1 MQNAG
6 WLGLVLAVS
15 STALAE
21 PATETNK
28 EGTTAATAT
37 ATTTEKTETP
47 VVLKAVTIVGE
58 PDDLARTAGSAQ
70 VLDADTL
77 RASRVFTTNEAL
89 RKLPGVSVRDEE
101 GFGLRPNIG
110 IRGLNPTRST
120 KVLLLEDGI
129 PLTYGVYGD
138 NASYYHPPIERF
150 DRVEVLKGA
159 TVNLYGPQTIG
170 GVINYITPIP
180 SKTLTGG
187 LSLAGGNRDYF
198 AGHGTVSLDGH
209 RFDYVR
215 KQSNGARDNTDLAI
229 DDVNYKGVIA
239 VTGDHTLIARAN
251 YYRENSQVSYS
262 GLTDA
267 EYRNFGARY
276 NPFEN
281 DYFDAYRWGASLTDD
296 WTIGRARLTTN
307 AYFANFARNWWR
319 QSSTTT
325 DTQCG
330 NAFRD
335 ARLAGNAVD
344 STTCNSVQGRLRDY
358 YNAGI
363 EPRLTLPYTA
373 FGVDHEL
380 QTGVRY
386 HFERQDRLQVN
397 GSSPTARS
405 GTIVED
411 NQRDTDAISGYAQN
425 EVKIGAF
432 TFAPGI
438 RVEHVNYERTDIV
451 TGADGKADLTRVLY
465 SFSSSYAVN
474 ERTTLYTGIHKGFA
488 PPRTEDIVDNSGV
501 AVDVNAESSINFE
514 AGVRARPVNGL
525 RIEGT
530 YFRNDFKN
538 QIAVGNIAGGS
549 VPLAQGETLY
559 EGFELSGRADIGSWL
574 PGAHNPFVEL
584 AWTALPTADQET
596 ALTQVSNGATIAG
609 SAPGRR
615 LPYAARHTLTST
627 LGYSHN
633 AGFEGRLEAV
643 YIGQQFSDFAN
654 TETPATNGNGQVGK
668 ISGTTVWNLAL
679 NYAVPNTGFGV
690 FFTVK
695 NLFDQV
701 YIVDRTRGIVPGA
714 PRLVQGG
721 VEYRYY

>member
-15 STALAE
+15 SANAAETVTE
-21 PATETNK
+21 PA
-28 EGTTAATAT
+28 EGATVEVAAATVTTDKGET
-37 ATTTEKTETP
+37 A

-58 PDDLARTAGSAQ
+58 ADDLANIAGSAQ

-77 RASRVFTTNEAL
+77 RASRVFTTSEAL

-129 PLTYGVYGD
+129 PVTYGVYGD

-159 TVNLYGPQTIG
+159 AVNLYGPQTIG

-180 SKTLTGG
+180 SQALTGG

-198 AGHGTVSLDGH
+198 AGHGTISVDGH

-215 KQSNGARDNTDLAI
+215 KQSNGARDNTDLSI

-239 VTGDHTLIARAN
+239 VTSGHTLIARAN

-307 AYFANFARNWWR
+307 AYFANFARDWWR
-319 QSSTTT
+319 QGSTTT

-330 NAFRD
+330 TAFRD
-335 ARLAGNAVD
+335 ARLAGAAVD
-344 STTCNSVQGRLRDY
+344 SNACNSVQGRLRDY

-373 FGVDHEL
+373 FGVDNIL
-380 QTGVRY
+380 QTGARY

-405 GTIVED
+405 GSLVED
-411 NQRDTDAISGYAQN
+411 NRRDTDAISAYAQN
-425 EVKIGAF
+425 EVKIGRF
-432 TFAPGI
+432 TLAPGV
-438 RVEHVNYERTDIV
+438 RVEHINFERTNVI
-451 TGADGKADLTRVLY
+451 TGADGDTDLTRVLY
-465 SFSSSYAVN
+465 SFSGSYAISDS
-474 ERTTLYTGIHKGFA
+474 TTLYTGIHKGFA

-501 AVDVNAESSINFE
+501 AVDVDAESSINFE
-514 AGVRARPVNGL
+514 AGVRLRPIHGIS
-525 RIEGT
+525 IEGT

-538 QIAVGNIAGGS
+538 QIAVGNIAGGN

-574 PGAHNPFVEL
+574 PGPHNPFVEL

-596 ALTQVSNGATIAG
+596 ALTQVSNGATVAG
-609 SAPGRR
+609 SGPGRR

-633 AGFEGRLEAV
+633 GGFEGRLEAV

-654 TETPATNGNGQVGK
+654 TETPAANGNGLNGK
-668 ISGTTVWNLAL
+668 ISGNTIWNLAL
-679 NYAVPNTGFGV
+679 NYTVPNTGFGM